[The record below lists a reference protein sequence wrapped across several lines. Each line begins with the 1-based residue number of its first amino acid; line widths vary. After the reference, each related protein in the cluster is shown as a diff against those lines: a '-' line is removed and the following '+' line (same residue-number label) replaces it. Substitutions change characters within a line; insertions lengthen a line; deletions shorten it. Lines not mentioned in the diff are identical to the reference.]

1 MRVKAALMILAI
13 VIAATTA
20 SYLSSLGFTNQ
31 SLYTTMARDQSL
43 VRDIAD
49 SYIGAHIDM
58 LNREAAEVTRGLR
71 GEPESGWQVV
81 IDQMLYET
89 PDFTALYVFSPE
101 ELLFYSAGSG
111 PQFPGGLDDI
121 GLQQSFDGEAGI
133 TTTMREPGTGELVF
147 YLYTPI
153 RSDRVLVAVLP
164 GSYFSDIL
172 SGYRLWDTGS
182 IFIIDNEGALV
193 AHYDREWVEERI
205 NFIELGKTDA
215 DTAEAGAFFE
225 GMLSQTEGTG
235 TYPMHG
241 QERICSF
248 KHITNPAVDWVIAVI
263 APLNESPKAYV
274 QQGLL
279 TNALI
284 FIVAGLLI
292 AFFLSGI
299 VARPFVRIE
308 AQNVALEE
316 LNKMVSEQSAR
327 LQDEHERTK
336 LLFDETPLACS
347 LWNAQHEMFLCND
360 ECVSLF
366 EVKDKQEFMD
376 VFFELLS
383 PEFQPDGTRSDD
395 KVGEL
400 IDRVFAEGRFTTEWM
415 HQTKDRKPLPAEVT
429 LVPVK
434 YEDKDAIAGYVRDL
448 REYKEMMKKIEE
460 SDEQLKDALELAQNA
475 NEAKSE
481 FLAKMSH
488 EMRTPLNA
496 IIGLSALALEDDEL
510 AGNNKEN
517 IVKVNNAGSALLT
530 TVNDILDISKIE
542 AGRYELVP
550 AEYDTSSLIN
560 DVASQSSIFLG
571 DKPIVF
577 VLKIGEDL
585 PKTLYGDELRIKQ
598 VLNNLLSN
606 AFKYT
611 KKGSV
616 TFYVGCETAG
626 EDVLLKAGVSDT
638 GIGIKAEDLE
648 YLFEDYAQ
656 MDQKKNRGVI
666 GSGLGLSIVKKLI
679 DLMDGTI
686 SVKSEYGKGSVFS
699 ITIPQKS
706 VDSEPIGAETAK
718 SLEGFKYTE
727 QKRRNDSKLS
737 RISLPY
743 AKVLV
748 VDDVATNLDVAKGIM
763 KPYGMKV
770 DCLLSGQQAV
780 DAIRDEK
787 ELYDAAFIDQMMPGI
802 DGIETARLIRKIGTD
817 YAKNIPLIA
826 LTANALVG
834 TEQLF
839 LENGFQAFI
848 TKPIEL
854 SRLDA
859 VIHEYIYDKGKEE
872 EFFEERK
879 RASAAPV
886 LASGGSESDRR
897 ASSDRRNGIERRALH
912 KGIDGIDIA
921 KGVEHFGNDEDT
933 YYEVLRSFAV
943 NTPQLLEA
951 SKGVNEYNLSDYA
964 IIVHGIKGSSRGIFA
979 NDFGDIAE
987 TLEMAAKG
995 GDIKYVRKN
1004 NPLFLEAGWNLLAD
1018 IDKFLVR
1025 IRPEGVKPRLE
1036 KPSGEI
1042 LGKLLEACRNYD
1054 MDGAD
1059 EAISEL
1065 EGWEYDEGGELVVWL
1080 WENVQQMNFSKII
1093 ERLSELD

>member
-1 MRVKAALMILAI
+1 MRVKAALMIVAI

-20 SYLSSLGFTNQ
+20 NYLSSLGFTDQ
-31 SLYTTMARDQSL
+31 SLYTTMARDQAL

-49 SYIGAHIDM
+49 SYIGAQIDM
-58 LNREAAEVTRGLR
+58 LNREAAEVTRSLR

-81 IDQMLYET
+81 IDLMLYET
-89 PDFTALYVFSPE
+89 SDFTALYVFSPE
-101 ELLFYSAGSG
+101 ELLLYTGVSG
-111 PQFPGGLDDI
+111 PQFPGGLNDI
-121 GLQQSFDGEAGI
+121 GLQKDFDGEAGI

-164 GSYFSDIL
+164 GSYFADLL

-182 IFIIDNEGALV
+182 IFIIDYEGALV
-193 AHYDREWVEERI
+193 AHYEREWVEERL
-205 NFIELGKTDA
+205 NFIDLGKTDA

-225 GMLSQTEGTG
+225 WMLSNPEGTG
-235 TYPMHG
+235 IYPLHG
-241 QERICSF
+241 QDRLCSF

-263 APLNESPKAYV
+263 APLNESPRANV

-279 TNALI
+279 TNTLI

-299 VARPFVRIE
+299 VARPFMRIE
-308 AQNVALEE
+308 AQNAALEE
-316 LNKMVSEQSAR
+316 LNKKVSEQSAR

-347 LWNAQHEMFLCND
+347 LWNAQYEMFLCND
-360 ECVSLF
+360 ECVNLF
-366 EVKDKQEFMD
+366 EVRDKQEFMD
-376 VFFELLS
+376 VFFELVS
-383 PEFQPDGTRSDD
+383 PEFQSDGSRTEDLVR
-395 KVGEL
+395 EL
-400 IDRVFAEGRFTTEWM
+400 IDRVFAEGRITTEWM
-415 HQTKDRKPLPAEVT
+415 HQTKDRKPLPVEVT
-429 LVPVK
+429 LVPVE
-434 YEDKDAIAGYVRDL
+434 YEGKGAIAGYVRDM
-448 REYKEMMKKIEE
+448 REYKEMMRKIEE
-460 SDEQLKDALELAQNA
+460 SEEQLKDALEFAQNA

-510 AGNNKEN
+510 TGDNKDN
-517 IVKVNNAGSALLT
+517 IIKVNNAGSALLT

-550 AEYDTSSLIN
+550 SEYNIASLIN

-571 DKPIVF
+571 EKPIVF
-577 VLKIGEDL
+577 VLKIDEDL
-585 PKTLYGDELRIKQ
+585 PKTLYGDELRVKQ

-616 TFYVGCETAG
+616 TFYVGCETSG
-626 EDVLLKAGVSDT
+626 GDVLLKANVSDT
-638 GIGIKAEDLE
+638 GIGIKPEDLE
-648 YLFEDYAQ
+648 SLFDDYAQ
-656 MDQKKNRGVI
+656 LDQKKNRGVI
-666 GSGLGLSIVKKLI
+666 GSGLGLSIVQKLI

-686 SVKSEYGKGSVFS
+686 SVESDYGKGSVFS
-699 ITIPQKS
+699 TTIPQKS
-706 VDSEPIGAETAK
+706 VDSEPIGAEIAK
-718 SLEGFKYTE
+718 SLADFKYTE

-763 KPYGMKV
+763 KPYGMTV

-787 ELYDAAFIDQMMPGI
+787 VLYDAVFIDQMMPGI
-802 DGIETARLIRKIGTD
+802 DGIETARLIREIGTD

-834 TEQLF
+834 SETLF

-848 TKPIEL
+848 SKPIEL

-859 VIHEYIYDKGKEE
+859 VIREFLYDKGKEE

-879 RASAAPV
+879 RAGAAPV
-886 LASGGSESDRR
+886 PASGGSGSERR
-897 ASSDRRNGIERRALH
+897 AVSERRSGIERRALH
-912 KGIDGIDIA
+912 RGIDGVEIE
-921 KGVEHFGNDEDT
+921 KGIEHFGSDEDA

-943 NTPQLLEA
+943 NTPQLLES
-951 SKGVNEYNLSDYA
+951 SKGVGEYNLNDYA

-987 TLEMAAKG
+987 SLEMAARG

-1018 IDKFLVR
+1018 IDKFLAG

-1059 EAISEL
+1059 VAIAEL
-1065 EGWEYDEGGELVVWL
+1065 EGWEYDEGGELVAWL
-1080 WENVQQMNFSKII
+1080 WENVQQMNFSGII